1 MHKHALV
8 NQQIQRFRVKLPI
21 SQIASDTIPRQTEIL
36 GSICDQTQLCQKG
49 QVEQRRPEEALSLTT
64 RKIQFIKVQRKQRS
78 LNLTV
83 VNGDLSSETAT
94 SNSFCLVQ
102 LGSENN
108 KYKNFG
114 ALLQPIHIENSNI
127 EPFVFYNG
135 NSERLISSSQ
145 NKILRKTR
153 PTLTLD

>member
-8 NQQIQRFRVKLPI
+8 NQQIQRFREKLPI
-21 SQIASDTIPRQTEIL
+21 GQIASDTIPRQPEIL
-36 GSICDQTQLCQKG
+36 GSIIGDQTQLYQKG
-49 QVEQRRPEEALSLTT
+49 QVEQKRPEEASSLT

-83 VNGDLSSETAT
+83 VNGDLSLETAT

-102 LGSENN
+102 LGSKNN

-127 EPFVFYNG
+127 EPFVFHNG
-135 NSERLISSSQ
+135 NSERLRSSSQ